1 MKPIRYALAALAL
14 ALAYIAPAAA
24 DTADVSWQLANAY
37 TDGTALPATDI
48 GATEIQYGRCNAAGD
63 GFTGTPVVTS
73 VAAPA
78 TTVSIPG
85 FGNGVWC
92 FRGRTVLIA
101 SLGGTTSV
109 WSNMVQKTVT
119 LIPGPPRNFGVT
131 LRLP

>member
-1 MKPIRYALAALAL
+1 MTAPRYLFAAVLLAL
-14 ALAYIAPAAA
+14 AFAAPAHA

-37 TDGTALPATDI
+37 TDGTPLPATDI

-73 VAAPA
+73 VTAPA

-85 FGNGVWC
+85 FGNGTWC

-101 SLGGTTSV
+101 SLNGVTSD
-109 WSNMVQKTVT
+109 WSAMVQKTVT